1 MIIVVDGYNLL
12 KHIFPS
18 DKKAFE
24 KQRQSFIRQLAYYK
38 HKKQSEIKDMIIVFD
53 AGPERHATREVK
65 SDVVIIFAG
74 QKTSA
79 DTWITDYTKRH
90 KGQEIVVVTTDK
102 ALSSA
107 CQLQGATVIRSA
119 DFYTLVHNCLREDIY
134 AKQEAQQ
141 ADSNYDL
148 HKFKDLNM
156 IVHELDELDKLDSN
170 THINKQALD
179 LLMEE
184 ASCSL
189 SNNNSKN
196 FKETNTYE
204 KTHTKGNSQTLS
216 KKEKHQLAKLKK
228 LK

>member
-38 HKKQSEIKDMIIVFD
+38 HKKQSEIKDLIIVFD

-65 SDVVIIFAG
+65 SDVVIIFSG
-74 QKTSA
+74 QKSTA
-79 DTWITDYTKRH
+79 DMWIADYTKRH

-107 CQLQGATVIRSA
+107 CQLQGATVVRSA
-119 DFYTLVHNCLREDIY
+119 EFYTLVHNCLREDIY
-134 AKQEAQQ
+134 AKQEIQESGKAL
-141 ADSNYDL
+141 DL
-148 HKFKDLNM
+148 HKFKDLNI
-156 IVHELDELDKLDSN
+156 IVHELEELDKLEN
-170 THINKQALD
+170 QKPINRQALD

-184 ASCSL
+184 ASISVP
-189 SNNNSKN
+189 KN
-196 FKETNTYE
+196 FKEPHASE
-204 KTHTKGNSQTLS
+204 QKHTKGNAQTPS